1 MLFSY
6 LIFTNSSFAAPPTI
20 EIFSGSGSGQGP
32 AASSGT
38 HTFLLNRNNPSDN
51 VSEAYTPTT
60 TVSYTVTNSV
70 YNTATYSG
78 QSGANKPELTM
89 GADGDAT
96 NVTAE
101 NILRPLNAIGGGQDQ
116 MFAASLQNAPTG
128 CVNGSACSSTNGGI
142 SATNNYG
149 VAMFLMTRGLGLANA
164 STNSRI
170 KMGTVQITFNRPVT
184 NPVLQ
189 AAGMGA
195 RAGTGLGFAG
205 EFTLTGSNLS
215 TLPVMSRLAG
225 SQELTVSGN
234 NIVNNASTIR
244 ATSGNGGASGSVY
257 VKGKGITQLTFDI
270 YVRGDGGGA

>member
-96 NVTAE
+96 NVT
-101 NILRPLNAIGGGQDQ
+101 
-116 MFAASLQNAPTG
+116 S
-128 CVNGSACSSTNGGI
+128 
-142 SATNNYG
+142 
-149 VAMFLMTRGLGLANA
+149 
-164 STNSRI
+164 
-170 KMGTVQITFNRPVT
+170 
-184 NPVLQ
+184 
-189 AAGMGA
+189 
-195 RAGTGLGFAG
+195 
-205 EFTLTGSNLS
+205 
-215 TLPVMSRLAG
+215 
-225 SQELTVSGN
+225 
-234 NIVNNASTIR
+234 
-244 ATSGNGGASGSVY
+244 
-257 VKGKGITQLTFDI
+257 
-270 YVRGDGGGA
+270 